1 MTSMHQDPFTSSFQ
15 TIPQKANN
23 ASYYHQGLVL
33 VVALAVGGEVS
44 AHQVDEDNLTKWH
57 GSSPAASL
65 STPRGRLI
73 VDQRVNSAQHEQ
85 VSEAAQILEYVLKNS
100 KLAVSELARTMGVS
114 RQAVYNWRNGEGS
127 ADDKLVGLRAL
138 RTAVQ
143 ILKENGLPASGSN
156 LRRTIGGTSVL
167 KELSSNGDVSAAT
180 ERLVAALSREAEQ
193 LANSHTRTAEV
204 RERVA
209 RQGGSAELASTIGRP
224 VDDG

>member
-1 MTSMHQDPFTSSFQ
+1 MTQIHQDSFASSFQ
-15 TIPQKANN
+15 TIQPKENN
-23 ASYYHQGLVL
+23 ASYYRQGLVL

-57 GSSPAASL
+57 ASSPAASL

-73 VDQRVNSAQHEQ
+73 VDQRVKPGQNEQ
-85 VSEAAQILEYVLKNS
+85 VSEAAQILEYVLENS

-114 RQAVYNWRNGEGS
+114 RQAVYNWRNGESS
-127 ADDKLVGLRAL
+127 ADDKLVGLRVL

-143 ILKENGLPASGSN
+143 TLTENGLPVSGSN

-167 KELSSNGDVSAAT
+167 KELSLSGDVSAAT
-180 ERLVAALSREAEQ
+180 ERLVAALSREDEQ
-193 LANSHTRTAEV
+193 LANSRSRTAEV

-209 RQGGSAELASTIGRP
+209 RQGGSAELANTIGRP